1 MERTEINVVIERIDD
16 SINKSMDE
24 KDNLITI
31 VFPTLVII
39 LLLKKILKYNQNE
52 KQSENESTTE
62 LKPLIKNNEYKKIFE
77 PCRVCEAMYAA
88 AASSSGIKNMS
99 TSFDINKYCSN
110 NHCHIHTF
118 YTLYNN
124 YGIDGVKKFLNYS
137 IIHLNPLT
145 YTITN
150 KKELDY
156 YKGRLIQEEN
166 QNASLNKQLVFWKAK
181 SSKLCEQLQNEKNS
195 HEIKEKC
202 LKETNRRLEKTLS
215 EYMSKCDELEKANE
229 SLKHQIESQNQKKE
243 KSTAVV
249 SYNSSKSNINSMTED
264 DLFQFNAFDFG
275 FSTSTDVIISDAAD
289 KEQEFISSEEEDNL
303 IFSNDYSNNNDIISN
318 SVVFKRQEEQRKNE
332 EEANQLLSDLDLRGI
347 DDFVLKIQKGEYKF
361 KDVAASLLKQLIISD
376 LDVVQVSIELDQFV
390 KRCGAK
396 KYDVLKSMVEFI
408 CKLIE
413 NNKQNKITICAF
425 EVIRKYMDLFQE
437 YVGTDKKDKIQF
449 LTLLFNYCKSIN
461 TIKPVF
467 INILEKLHN
476 LNLVEASTIL
486 NWYNLQNKE
495 DLKCVMDKNETL
507 EIFLENLKY
516 ESFKRNIMLKKEF
529 DSYDDMNDSGFCSD
543 EDEISEWLSNEE
555 QIQGF
560 NLENISIDGSNSE
573 SLDSSSTTCHCCNCN
588 HDISYDTSLFKDK
601 NIGHVRFIFDSETE
615 LLPDPLLLKDNGN
628 ENNDVLEDDSHSC
641 LSDNIEDDRCLL
653 DIVEDIDEEENLSFI
668 IQDIKGESIF
678 SNKNILDN
686 DCCCSDSI
694 GDNSSES
701 SIIMDSIDSQ
711 VFPLE
716 ESKSTICNCSLDGEE
731 KTEYNNTNYD
741 NNINNQ
747 ANELNLS
754 IVEQESF
761 SQEEEIEEEV
771 YIVNKNYCTV
781 DDMYDEENDS
791 SEENDEKVMY
801 EKEEVNDIDVEIC
814 FETNIEKAINDK
826 EENDDDDNEE
836 EEEEEEESDEEN
848 GDFEICFEEENE
860 EDDDDDEEEDN
871 DDDSDDDDSDYDNDE
886 DGEDDDEEEEEEEED
901 RSDSEIE
908 DSDLEICFEND
919 SKEKDNASTI
929 QSSDEYSEE
938 EEYDNN
944 QREELDEEIITQKRS
959 NSDNEM
965 CEYISEH
972 EKSNQYK
979 CSKKVFQLDS
989 DSESSS
995 ESECES
1001 DSEDE
1006 IEIAF
1011 EVPSDVETEIYSNES
1026 EEEED
1031 ITYDTESDDG
1041 SDTEF
1046 DDDKIERI
1054 ASLRSILPSD
1064 DYTIIDKSSYV
1075 HRVSSSKPQNNSLK
1089 INEDKEE
1096 DNEKHE
1102 SKGINSDLD
1111 EIIYDSDIDIV
1122 FCSSDCTIEISD
1134 DQGETNYYKS
1144 MGDSDVP
1151 EGENHQ
1157 ISSLVCC
1164 GTQDYNIKNYNE
1176 EENNANLYPNLEKM
1190 KEDGQKKYINN
1201 NLKKRNLSIEKDIK
1215 KLLKCYLSNP
1225 EIKYEIEEVISKYKL
1240 NSYDIPSAYSSKLA
1254 NPKLLEKVK
1263 KNKKKISKKTKKHSI
1278 RNENYL
1284 NKSSLRDF
1292 N

>member
-1 MERTEINVVIERIDD
+1 MERTEINVVIEKIDD

-31 VFPTLVII
+31 VFPTLVIL

-52 KQSENESTTE
+52 KQNENESNTE
-62 LKPLIKNNEYKKIFE
+62 LKPLIKNTEYKKIFE
-77 PCRVCEAMYAA
+77 PCKVCEAMYAA
-88 AASSSGIKNMS
+88 AASSSEIKNMS
-99 TSFDINKYCSN
+99 TLFDINKYCSN

-215 EYMSKCDELEKANE
+215 EYMSKCDELEEVNE
-229 SLKHQIESQNQKKE
+229 SLKHQIELKNQKKE

-249 SYNSSKSNINSMTED
+249 SYNASKSNINSMTED

-275 FSTSTDVIISDAAD
+275 FSSPKDVIVSDAAD
-289 KEQEFISSEEEDNL
+289 KEQEFINSEEEEDNL
-303 IFSNDYSNNNDIISN
+303 MFSNDYSNNNDTISN
-318 SVVFKRQEEQRKNE
+318 SIVFKRQEEQRRNE

-390 KRCGAK
+390 KRCGAN

-486 NWYNLQNKE
+486 NWYNLQNRE
-495 DLKCVMDKNETL
+495 DLKCIMDKSETL

-529 DSYDDMNDSGFCSD
+529 DSHDDMNDSGFCSD
-543 EDEISEWLSNEE
+543 EDEMNEWLSNEE

-560 NLENISIDGSNSE
+560 NLENISLDGSNSE

-588 HDISYDTSLFKDK
+588 HDISYDTSLLKDK
-601 NIGHVRFIFDSETE
+601 NISHVRFIFDSETE
-615 LLPDPLLLKDNGN
+615 FLSDPLLLKDTDN
-628 ENNDVLEDDSHSC
+628 ENNDVLKDNSHSC

-678 SNKNILDN
+678 SNKNILDD
-686 DCCCSDSI
+686 DCCCSNSI

-701 SIIMDSIDSQ
+701 SIVMDSIDSQ

-716 ESKSTICNCSLDGEE
+716 ESKNTNCNCSLDGEE
-731 KTEYNNTNYD
+731 KTECNSSNYD
-741 NNINNQ
+741 NNVNNQ
-747 ANELNLS
+747 VNELSLS

-761 SQEEEIEEEV
+761 SQEEEIEEEI

-801 EKEEVNDIDVEIC
+801 ENEEVNDIDVEIC
-814 FETNIEKAINDK
+814 FETNIEKDGN
-826 EENDDDDNEE
+826 EEIVDDDSE

-848 GDFEICFEEENE
+848 EDFEICFERENE
-860 EDDDDDEEEDN
+860 DNYDDDEEEDDEDEDDEDEDDEDDDDDEE
-871 DDDSDDDDSDYDNDE
+871 
-886 DGEDDDEEEEEEEED
+886 DDEEEEEEED
-901 RSDSEIE
+901 SDIE

-919 SKEKDNASTI
+919 TKEKDNASTI

-938 EEYDNN
+938 EEEYENN
-944 QREELDEEIITQKRS
+944 QDEEFEEEIITLKRS
-959 NSDNEM
+959 NSDNEI

-979 CSKKVFQLDS
+979 CSKRVFQLNS

-1011 EVPSDVETEIYSNES
+1011 EVPSDAETEIYSNES
-1026 EEEED
+1026 EEED

-1064 DYTIIDKSSYV
+1064 DYTIVDKSSHV
-1075 HRVSSSKPQNNSLK
+1075 HRVSSSKPQNNSIT
-1089 INEDKEE
+1089 INEDKKEKE
-1096 DNEKHE
+1096 DNENHE

-1134 DQGETNYYKS
+1134 DQGEANYYKS
-1144 MGDSDVP
+1144 IGDSGVP

-1164 GTQDYNIKNYNE
+1164 GNQDYNIKNDNEE

-1225 EIKYEIEEVISKYKL
+1225 EIKYEIEEVISKYNL
-1240 NSYDIPSAYSSKLA
+1240 NSYDIPSTYSSKLA
-1254 NPKLLEKVK
+1254 NPKFLEKVK
-1263 KNKKKISKKTKKHSI
+1263 KNKKKIAKKSKKHSI

>member
-628 ENNDVLEDDSHSC
+628 ENNDVLEDDSLSC

-1254 NPKLLEKVK
+1254 NPKFLEKVK
-1263 KNKKKISKKTKKHSI
+1263 KNKKKISKKTKK
-1278 RNENYL
+1278 N
-1284 NKSSLRDF
+1284 
-1292 N
+1292 

>member
-1254 NPKLLEKVK
+1254 NPKFLEKVK